1 MISTGFR
8 REIQVGKGSVISLI
22 ADGELLI
29 GIGDNKKSL
38 GRMVGTQY
46 ALRWAG
52 VARASPTLMVQND

>member
-1 MISTGFR
+1 
-8 REIQVGKGSVISLI
+8 VGKGSVISLI

-46 ALRWAG
+46 ALGWAG